1 MTRNQ
6 RKRRRAELARLLLA
20 IVAAA
25 GLALYIIAMR

>member
-20 IVAAA
+20 LGA
-25 GLALYIIAMR
+25 GILVILSVLAR